1 MTAEDLT
8 ERDLQND
15 LSKVRE
21 AVSLAGGLASNK
33 PDFEKQKERE
43 GQHVEIVEEW
53 VDLTDETFED
63 LPERPA
69 ENTLHR
75 ISLKE
80 LLPPATSVPVPMDM
94 EIDGKELSFVA
105 NQRIEHAHDIH

>member
-1 MTAEDLT
+1 MDAKSIAQ
-8 ERDLQND
+8 RDLQND

-33 PDFEKQKERE
+33 PDFEKQKDHE
-43 GQHVEIVEEW
+43 GQHVEVVEEW
-53 VDLTDETFED
+53 VDLTEETFDD

-69 ENTLHR
+69 ESTLRR

-80 LLPPATSVPVPMDM
+80 LLPPATTGHGVGWRG
-94 EIDGKELSFVA
+94 IDLC
-105 NQRIEHAHDIH
+105 R